1 MRVFV
6 DTNVVISAMLFPNG
20 KVAKV
25 FSHLL
30 EKHTL
35 IISSY
40 TKDECKEVF
49 EKKFP
54 EKIEQLDI
62 FFNSINFEEF
72 TSAGIPFIK
81 PFNNSGLVKYLYII
95 LLSISFIVFGNVIGL
110 ILGFNKC
117 ISIAFISMVRFGD
130 IYSLNATNP

>member
-49 EKKFP
+49 EKKYP
-54 EKIEQLDI
+54 KIRDI
-62 FFNSINFEEF
+62 KDLPVLV
-72 TSAGIPFIK
+72 SAIL
-81 PFNNSGLVKYLYII
+81 SDSDI
-95 LLSISFIVFGNVIGL
+95 LLTGDKDFEDIKIDKPLIFTPAKYFELIGN
-110 ILGFNKC
+110 
-117 ISIAFISMVRFGD
+117 
-130 IYSLNATNP
+130 

>member
-6 DTNVVISAMLFPNG
+6 DTNIIISAILFPNG
-20 KVAKV
+20 KVAQV

-40 TKDECKEVF
+40 TKKECEEVF

-54 EKIEQLDI
+54 LKKAQLDI
-62 FFNSINFEEF
+62 FFDGIGFEEF
-72 TSAGIPFIK
+72 KSPEKINQKKYPKIRDIKDLPVLVSAILSDSDILITGDKDFEDIK
-81 PFNNSGLVKYLYII
+81 IDKPLIFTPAKY
-95 LLSISFIVFGNVIGL
+95 FEL
-110 ILGFNKC
+110 IESK
-117 ISIAFISMVRFGD
+117 V
-130 IYSLNATNP
+130 